1 MKEFKVG
8 VIYQVGGYVTVAA
21 NNKEEALQ
29 KAYRLENPAVVEDKD
44 WLEGSWSVDR
54 GDVTEVLQPAKEERL
69 PVRQMTAK
77 ELAAHIL
84 SVPND
89 EYVNISL
96 ESQGENDY
104 SDWWFAVKRYI
115 PGYASWYVVVDYAG
129 GSYTQS
135 CGLDIYEDESYNLDR
150 LEEFFKDWLT
160 NFVENIGSYAPRN
173 ERGEATAYVEIN
185 ENKKESIED
194 RMRLYESNRP

>member
-8 VIYQVGGYVTVAA
+8 VIYQVGGYVTVVA

-29 KAYRLENPAVVEDKD
+29 KAYQLENPAVVEDKD
-44 WLEGSWSVDR
+44 WIEGSWSVDR
-54 GDVTEVLQPAKEERL
+54 GDVVEVLQPEKKEQL

-104 SDWWFAVKRYI
+104 SDWWFAVKKYI

-129 GSYTQS
+129 GGYAQS
-135 CGLDIYEDESYNLDR
+135 CGLDIDEDESYNLNM
-150 LEEFFKDWLT
+150 LEVFFEDWLV

-173 ERGEATAYVEIN
+173 EREEATAYVEIN
-185 ENKKESIED
+185 ENKKESVED
-194 RMRLYESNRP
+194 KMRLYESNRP

>member
-29 KAYRLENPAVVEDKD
+29 KAYRLENPAVVRDKD
-44 WLEGSWSVDR
+44 WIEGSWSVDR
-54 GDVTEVLQPAKEERL
+54 GDVMEVLQPEKEEQL
-69 PVRQMTAK
+69 TVRQMTAK

-84 SVPND
+84 SIPND

-115 PGYASWYVVVDYAG
+115 PGYTSWYVVVDYAG
-129 GSYTQS
+129 GSYAQS
-135 CGLDIYEDESYNLDR
+135 CSLDIYEEEDYNRER
-150 LEEFFKDWLT
+150 LEEFFEDWLT

-173 ERGEATAYVEIN
+173 KRGEVTAYVEIN
-185 ENKKESIED
+185 ENKKDSIED